1 MGTII
6 AIVNQKGG
14 VGKTT
19 TAVNIAASIAAAEKK
34 TLLLDIDPQANA
46 TSGVGFER
54 TEQTRT
60 SYEVLIGTV
69 NIKDAIQT
77 TRMPF
82 LSIIPSDIN
91 LVGAEIEIIHE
102 AEREY
107 KLLKQLQE
115 VKDDY
120 DFIILDCAPS
130 LGLITLNALSAAD
143 SVLIPVQCEYYA
155 LEGLG
160 QLLST
165 ISMVKRNLN
174 KNLEV
179 EGVVMTMYDSRLR
192 LSQQIVD
199 EVKKYFGKKVF
210 KTIITRN
217 VRLSEA
223 PSFGKPILLY
233 DALSSGSKNYM
244 ALGNEVIH
252 RVARRLR
259 QQQINKPH
267 LAVG

>member
-19 TAVNIAASIAAAEKK
+19 SAVNIAASIAAAERK
-34 TLLLDIDPQANA
+34 TLLVDIDPQANA
-46 TSGVGFER
+46 TSGVGCEKGSN
-54 TEQTRT
+54 TLT
-60 SYEVLIGTV
+60 SYEVLIGSATAKSAV
-69 NIKDAIQT
+69 QITK
-77 TRMPF
+77 MPF

-91 LVGAEIEIIHE
+91 LVGVELELINQP
-102 AEREY
+102 EREY
-107 KLLKQLQE
+107 NLKKTLSSI
-115 VKDDY
+115 KDDY
-120 DFIILDCAPS
+120 EFIILDCAPS

-143 SVLIPVQCEYYA
+143 SVIIPVQCEYYA

-165 ISMVKRNLN
+165 ISMVKKNLN
-174 KNLEV
+174 KNLEI

-210 KTIITRN
+210 KTIVTRN

-223 PSFGKPILLY
+223 PSFGKPVLLY
-233 DALSSGSKNYM
+233 DAISSGSRNYM
-244 ALGNEVIH
+244 QLGNEVIH
-252 RVARRLR
+252 RVARRKR
-259 QQQINKPH
+259 QQQLTEQKV
-267 LAVG
+267 ATA

>member
-34 TLLLDIDPQANA
+34 ILLIDIDPQANA
-46 TSGVGFER
+46 TSGVGYESDA
-54 TEQTRT
+54 QTNT
-60 SYEVLIGTV
+60 SYQVLIGTV
-69 NIKDAIQT
+69 LAKNAIYET
-77 TRMPF
+77 KMPY

-91 LVGAEIEIIHE
+91 LVGAEIEIINE
-102 AEREY
+102 PEREY
-107 KLLKQLQE
+107 KLSKALMAIKN
-115 VKDDY
+115 DY

-143 SVLIPVQCEYYA
+143 SVIIPVQCEYYA

-160 QLLST
+160 QLFNT
-165 ISMVKRNLN
+165 ISVVKKNLN
-174 KNLEV
+174 KSLEI

-210 KTIITRN
+210 KTIIPRN

-233 DALSSGSKNYM
+233 DAVSSGSKNYM
-244 ALGNEVIH
+244 QLGNEVIH

-259 QQQINKPH
+259 QQQLNTQV
-267 LAVG
+267 AVG